1 MREVTCLQK
10 IIWTKVLPA
19 KEVRLFW
26 SPISIRRR
34 RLLKSLCN
42 SEHPGKQKPI
52 LINALDRSVSVQGVT
67 ENKISE
73 AIKNTFIDAS
83 FDPSRYIIEYTNL
96 YIHPHHSDPAARP
109 KPKVDKKTFFLT
121 DKSPN
126 TDAAIPFIDLSPFF
140 GENSSVVTK
149 FVSEGNIQITI
160 NIRGKY
166 IIDGNLNVDGVFNGK
181 INGNPAPSDLF
192 KGNQVKN
199 TYIKYNNRINLTSV
213 CYAICKEI
221 GDLYQVLYIK
231 EIIDNRK
238 LKGHT

>member
-1 MREVTCLQK
+1 MEDIEEGRFFTFYD
-10 IIWTKVLPA
+10 IIKDGNGQIAMKLIEDIAAEAVGISIP
-19 KEVRLFW
+19 
-26 SPISIRRR
+26 SPIEKNYVADTTNRVLGLDSWYQD
-34 RLLKSLCN
+34 KNMSD
-42 SEHPGKQKPI
+42 EAYQEKYPGKQKPI

-140 GENSSVVTK
+140 G
-149 FVSEGNIQITI
+149 
-160 NIRGKY
+160 
-166 IIDGNLNVDGVFNGK
+166 
-181 INGNPAPSDLF
+181 
-192 KGNQVKN
+192 
-199 TYIKYNNRINLTSV
+199 
-213 CYAICKEI
+213 
-221 GDLYQVLYIK
+221 
-231 EIIDNRK
+231 
-238 LKGHT
+238 